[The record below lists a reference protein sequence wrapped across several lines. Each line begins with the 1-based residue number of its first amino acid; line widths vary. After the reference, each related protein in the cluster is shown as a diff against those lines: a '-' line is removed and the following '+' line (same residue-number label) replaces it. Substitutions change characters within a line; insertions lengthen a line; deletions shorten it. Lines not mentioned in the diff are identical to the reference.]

1 MLIFLTEICD
11 KVSHISIMRHEK
23 SPSRI
28 SRALPRNKLLRNGG
42 NMIITKENYK
52 QHSIG
57 TKAANLFTMQ
67 AHGINVPDLFCTDI
81 YSAHEAAGFAKEK
94 YSETAFFSV
103 RSSALAEDGSEAS
116 FAGQFSTYLNVSCS
130 ELEEYIRKTAK
141 PVTGQSFKEYCRQN
155 GIADSE
161 LHITVIVQKMIDA
174 DMSGVIFTANPQ
186 GLLNETVVV
195 VGNGTGDNVVED
207 KVDTTTYYYNTTD
220 KQYYY
225 ERKANAPLLNNA
237 LLEEIIKNS
246 GDIKE
251 LFGHECDI
259 EFAIKDGTLYILQA
273 RAITTLTESTA
284 PIVLDNSN
292 IVESYPGITLP
303 LTQSFIKEA
312 YYCVFR
318 SVLLRLTKEKKTVEE
333 SDDILRSMVDACNGR
348 VYYRISNWYDIIM
361 FLPFS
366 KKIIPIWQEMLGVKT
381 KTVTAHTDNKV
392 GFITHAK
399 VTFSF
404 FRLITGCPSLME
416 WLDGYFSDIVKEFE
430 EVDISAVSCEEIL
443 KHYQKIKNMVS
454 EKWDI
459 TLVNDMYS
467 FIYTGL
473 LKSWLKH
480 KKMPDY
486 KEAANGYISG
496 INGIESMKPVNML
509 TSLAARAK
517 AENRI
522 SELKAIKTNE
532 DYYSYVSDKNDS
544 YTEALQEYIK
554 SYGDRNV
561 NELKLESKTF
571 RTDPVLLVERILQYA
586 ADGIT
591 LKSESAQE
599 TSEQDMNSRG
609 SIKAESISSSSPKA
623 DKPRGITG
631 FLAKRAAL
639 GIKNREKSRLHRG
652 RLYGM
657 MRSMMLM
664 VGERLTARGQLSAR
678 EDIFMLTYEQVEEAV
693 HKGNDMTGLV
703 NSVKRQYSIYEQLPA
718 YSRLVFAGEVFD
730 KKPVSVGEMQFDTA
744 EDVFVGVPCS
754 RGSVEGEVLLVE
766 NPENAGDTTGKIL
779 VTKMTDPGWVF
790 LIAGARGIVAE
801 KGSLLSHTAIISRE
815 LEKPAV
821 VGVDNITRILKSGD
835 YIHINGGTGEIR
847 IIK

>member
-1 MLIFLTEICD
+1 
-11 KVSHISIMRHEK
+11 
-23 SPSRI
+23 
-28 SRALPRNKLLRNGG
+28 
-42 NMIITKENYK
+42 MIITKENYK
-52 QHSIG
+52 KHSIG
-57 TKAANLFTMQ
+57 TKAANLFAMQ

-81 YSAHEAAGFAKEK
+81 YSAHEAAGYAMEK
-94 YSETAFFSV
+94 YPDVHTFSV

-116 FAGQFSTYLNVSCS
+116 FAGQFSTYLNVNCN
-130 ELEEYIRKTAK
+130 ELEEYIKETAK
-141 PVTGQSFKEYCRQN
+141 PVTSESFKEYCIQN
-155 GIADSE
+155 GIADNE
-161 LHITVIVQKMIDA
+161 LHITVIVQKMIEA

-195 VGNGTGDNVVED
+195 IGNGTGDNVVED

-225 ERKANAPLLNNA
+225 ERNADAPLLSNTM
-237 LLEEIIKNS
+237 LEEIIKTS
-246 GDIKE
+246 ISIKE
-251 LFGHECDI
+251 LFGYECDI

-273 RAITTLTESTA
+273 RAITTLPENVS

-318 SVLLRLTKEKKTVEE
+318 SVLLRLTGEKKTVAEA
-333 SDDILRSMVDACNGR
+333 DAILRSMVDACNGR

-404 FRLITGCPSLME
+404 FRLIISCPRLMVK
-416 WLDGYFSDIVKEFE
+416 LDKYFSDIVEEFE
-430 EVDISAVSCEEIL
+430 GVDVSSASCEEIL
-443 KHYQKIKNMVS
+443 NHYQRIKTMVS

-480 KKMPDY
+480 KKMSDY
-486 KEAANGYISG
+486 KETANRYISG

-509 TSLAARAK
+509 ISLAARAK

-522 SELKAIKTNE
+522 SELEGIKTNE
-532 DYYSYVSDKNDS
+532 AYYSYIAAKNDS
-544 YTEALQEYIK
+544 YTEALSEYIK

-586 ADGIT
+586 AEDIS
-591 LKSESAQE
+591 LKTEAKLDNAKS
-599 TSEQDMNSRG
+599 
-609 SIKAESISSSSPKA
+609 
-623 DKPRGITG
+623 DKPRGITS
-631 FLAKRAAL
+631 FLAKRAAQ

-657 MRSMMLM
+657 MRTMMLT
-664 VGERLTARGQLSAR
+664 VGEKLAAKGLLSTC
-678 EDIFMLTYEQVEEAV
+678 EDIFMLTYEQVEKAV
-693 HKGNDMTGLV
+693 HKGTDMTGAV
-703 NSVKRQYSIYEQLPA
+703 SSVKRQYNIYEQLPA

-730 KKPVSVGEMQFDTA
+730 KKPVSVGEMQFDTR

-754 RGSVEGEVLLVE
+754 KGCVEGEVLVV
-766 NPENAGDTTGKIL
+766 NDPANAGDTAGKIL

-790 LIAGARGIVAE
+790 LIAGAKGIVAE

-821 VGVDNITRILKSGD
+821 VGVDNITRILKNGD
-835 YIHINGGTGEIR
+835 FIRINGGTGEIR